1 MSYKLL
7 LYRLCTHKRMT
18 CVSSWFPSTS
28 SLHNSRT
35 ASCATCCTP
44 TLAWVA
50 KSACSKSNREMDVL
64 PGLRLWVAVIWK
76 PNSQQLK
83 MTTTS
88 QPWIELKSFRGGGKR
103 PSTHKTQ
110 NIQPM
115 MVSWDHLQRH
125 VEKKKMLAII
135 RDVHTAQCMMICHP
149 FGFFATVDRHLG
161 IALVSLI
168 HNSELEEKCGS
179 VATYKTLLANSN
191 LSKSYTSENQNTGE
205 RGWWFSKNMQK
216 WWTPL
221 ALLMKSSVPNGRKWL
236 LQVLPAMLQES
247 LSSLVLLRPF
257 HKGCAFGSHKRNN
270 HRSSICFGQNWPNL
284 NRICI
289 SFESLC
295 HILSPV
301 YQLWIFW
308 PQSNLEFILQLF
320 FSIHP

>member
-1 MSYKLL
+1 MRLSRYVQNTLGQFESKQKL
-7 LYRLCTHKRMT
+7 H
-18 CVSSWFPSTS
+18 
-28 SLHNSRT
+28 
-35 ASCATCCTP
+35 
-44 TLAWVA
+44 
-50 KSACSKSNREMDVL
+50 
-64 PGLRLWVAVIWK
+64 IWK
-76 PNSQQLK
+76 SEHWRK
-83 MTTTS
+83 
-88 QPWIELKSFRGGGKR
+88 GG
-103 PSTHKTQ
+103 
-110 NIQPM
+110 
-115 MVSWDHLQRH
+115 
-125 VEKKKMLAII
+125 E
-135 RDVHTAQCMMICHP
+135 
-149 FGFFATVDRHLG
+149 
-161 IALVSLI
+161 
-168 HNSELEEKCGS
+168 
-179 VATYKTLLANSN
+179 
-191 LSKSYTSENQNTGE
+191 
-205 RGWWFSKNMQK
+205 FSKNMQK

-284 NRICI
+284 NRVCI